1 MYPGPS
7 GPDSCEIDAGEYG
20 SVARF
25 MNHSDKA
32 NCGFKRAMV
41 GGLLRVLCC
50 AVRDVYEGEELRLD
64 YGRSYWRVRGGLLKS
79 E

>member
-1 MYPGPS
+1 
-7 GPDSCEIDAGEYG
+7 
-20 SVARF
+20 

-32 NCGFKRAMV
+32 NCEFKRVML

-50 AVRDVYEGEELRLD
+50 AVRDVDEGEELTLD